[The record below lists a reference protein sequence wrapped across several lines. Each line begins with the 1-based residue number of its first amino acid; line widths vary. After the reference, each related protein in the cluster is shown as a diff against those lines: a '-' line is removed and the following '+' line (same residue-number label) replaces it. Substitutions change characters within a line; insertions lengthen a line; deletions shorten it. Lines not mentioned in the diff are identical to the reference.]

1 MNTLLINQNFVKRT
15 NNLLKMWDAVRVKSE

>member
-1 MNTLLINQNFVKRT
+1 MNTLLIKQDLVKRT

>member
-1 MNTLLINQNFVKRT
+1 MNTLLIKQDLLKRT